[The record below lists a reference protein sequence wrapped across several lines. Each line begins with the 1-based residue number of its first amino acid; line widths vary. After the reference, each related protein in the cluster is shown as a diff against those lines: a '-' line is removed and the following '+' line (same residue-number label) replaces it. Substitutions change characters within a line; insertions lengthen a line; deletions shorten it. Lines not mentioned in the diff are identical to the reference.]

1 MLGDMKPFRLAGNIY
16 FVGTYK
22 ASSHLID
29 TGNGLILIDTGYEE
43 TADVIVESVGA
54 LGFDI
59 RDVKYILHSH
69 GHYDHTNGTPKIL
82 ALTGAETFLG
92 EGDVKYITGWTPD
105 HFYQDGQVI
114 SLGNTN
120 ILCLATPG
128 HTEGTFSFFFDVVI
142 DGKAHRAGMFGGAG
156 TNQLKKSFLNKYKC
170 SWLNRGLYFKSIDR
184 LKQEHVDIFLGN
196 HTWNN
201 QTKENY
207 EKMLTSQANPFIDH
221 TKWIPF
227 LEKCEA
233 NAEAVILQESRESF
247 VNYAHRGASTYAP
260 ENTFLAFYT
269 GIYMGANGIE
279 TDVKMTKDGVLVL
292 FHDSTVTRL
301 TGAEGSVS
309 DYTLEELKQFT
320 FEKNGLTDKIVVFED
335 FLKQFAFRDITFA
348 IEIKQAGIET
358 EIADMLRKYH
368 MERKTVVTSFMP
380 DSIRVIKQYA
390 PDLHIGLLCKEVTD
404 DTIHF
409 LKQIGAE
416 EICPNATDV
425 TSESVA
431 MWHREGFNVRAWGI
445 KNEELM
451 RQVYDSM
458 ADGMTVNFPDKLFAY
473 INEQAEKLQESNA

>member
-1 MLGDMKPFRLAGNIY
+1 MLGDMKPFQLAGNVY
-16 FVGTYK
+16 FVGTYR

-29 TGNGLILIDTGYEE
+29 TGDGLILIDTGYAE
-43 TADVIVESVGA
+43 TADVVIESVGA

-69 GHYDHTNGTPKIL
+69 GHHDHTDGTPKIL
-82 ALTGAETFLG
+82 ELTGAETFLG

-120 ILCLATPG
+120 ILCVATPG

-142 DGKAHRAGMFGGAG
+142 DGKTYRAGMFGGAG
-156 TNQLKKSFLNKYKC
+156 TKQLKKNYLNNRNC
-170 SWLNRGLYFKSIDR
+170 SWLNRGLYFQSVER
-184 LKQEHVDIFLGN
+184 LKKEHVDIFLGN

-207 EKMLTSQANPFIDH
+207 ERMQDSPINPFVDS
-221 TKWIPF
+221 TKWMPF
-227 LEKCEA
+227 LEQCEK
-233 NAEAVILQESRESF
+233 NAETIMLQESRESF
-247 VNYAHRGASTYAP
+247 VNYAHRGASTYTP

-279 TDVKMTKDGVLVL
+279 TDVQKTKDGVLVL
-292 FHDSTVTRL
+292 FHDTTITRL
-301 TGAEGSVS
+301 TGVEGALS

-320 FEKNGLTDKIVVFED
+320 FEKDGLCDKIVVFED

-348 IEIKQAGIET
+348 IEIKQAGIEK
-358 EIADMLRKYH
+358 EIADMMRKFH
-368 MERKTVVTSFMP
+368 LEQKVIVTSFMP
-380 DSIRVIKQYA
+380 ECIAAIKEYA
-390 PDLHIGLLCKEVTD
+390 PEFRIGLLCREITD
-404 DTIHF
+404 DTIQF
-409 LKQIGAE
+409 LKRIGAE
-416 EICPNATDV
+416 EICPRATEV
-425 TSESVA
+425 TPENVA
-431 MWHREGFNVRAWGI
+431 KWHREGFNVRAWGVQ
-445 KNEELM
+445 NEELM

-473 INEQAEKLQESNA
+473 INEQEA